1 MTMKD
6 QPPAITTQSTM
17 VSDAN
22 PRMINEGRSSTPHA
36 RRVVAR
42 RSSRLGRDRKVAGH
56 LLDRD
61 GTNNDQRENSKE
73 QQPPLGADLILDG
86 ERLPIGGRFA
96 GPGADMWKRRL
107 GEVTNR
113 KLNLIS
119 RHVIQG

>member
-1 MTMKD
+1 MR
-6 QPPAITTQSTM
+6 SN
-17 VSDAN
+17 AN

-36 RRVVAR
+36 RSGR
-42 RSSRLGRDRKVAGH
+42 RPAFLARLGRDRKVAGH